1 MADGRYQ
8 FIIQRDKQSFCGM
21 VFSEARL
28 VRIEKG
34 IRGEVIVKLSKDNS
48 LSPLG

>member
-8 FIIQRDKQSFCGM
+8 FIVQRDKQSLCEV

-28 VRIEKG
+28 VRIEK
-34 IRGEVIVKLSKDNS
+34 
-48 LSPLG
+48 